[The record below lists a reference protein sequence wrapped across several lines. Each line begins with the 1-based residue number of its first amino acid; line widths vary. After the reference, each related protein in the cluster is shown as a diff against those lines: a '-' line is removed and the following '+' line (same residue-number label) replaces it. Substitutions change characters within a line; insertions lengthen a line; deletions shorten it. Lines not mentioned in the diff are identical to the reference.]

1 MVDRTE
7 QVKGV
12 ALVPKRAMDL
22 MSGEVDR
29 VLVLATNSIIS
40 VPYIVP
46 RKVCASVCAYN
57 YVYVNVWVLSVPAC
71 MYVCVCMP
79 VFMCVC
85 VCVCLCVFERK
96 RGCVCVFLY

>member
-46 RKVCASVCAYN
+46 RKVCASVCAC
-57 YVYVNVWVLSVPAC
+57 VHIIMC
-71 MYVCVCMP
+71 M
-79 VFMCVC
+79 
-85 VCVCLCVFERK
+85 
-96 RGCVCVFLY
+96 

>member
-29 VLVLATNSIIS
+29 VLVLAANSIIS

-46 RKVCASVCAYN
+46 RKVCVSVCA
-57 YVYVNVWVLSVPAC
+57 C
-71 MYVCVCMP
+71 MHIIMY
-79 VFMCVC
+79 
-85 VCVCLCVFERK
+85 L
-96 RGCVCVFLY
+96 

>member
-29 VLVLATNSIIS
+29 VLVLAANSIIS

-46 RKVCASVCAYN
+46 RKVCAR
-57 YVYVNVWVLSVPAC
+57 
-71 MYVCVCMP
+71 MYIIMY
-79 VFMCVC
+79 M
-85 VCVCLCVFERK
+85 
-96 RGCVCVFLY
+96 

>member
-29 VLVLATNSIIS
+29 VLVLAANSIIS

-46 RKVCASVCAYN
+46 RKVCA
-57 YVYVNVWVLSVPAC
+57 C
-71 MYVCVCMP
+71 MYIIMY
-79 VFMCVC
+79 M
-85 VCVCLCVFERK
+85 
-96 RGCVCVFLY
+96 